1 MTHGLIYT
9 DIGIYFGPMARTPT
23 TADAFNA
30 IAEASRRDLL
40 SAIGTDE
47 VTVNELVSRTRM
59 GQPRVQALE
68 RASCCRSGAGARA
81 WATSLVPRQWRG
93 ATPVHDWV
101 AAFES
106 AWNERLDRLD
116 TLLTELKVEKS

>member
-1 MTHGLIYT
+1 
-9 DIGIYFGPMARTPT
+9 MARTRT

-59 GQPRVQALE
+59 SQPQVSKHLSVLRAVDLVRARSHGRHRFYRVNGAAL
-68 RASCCRSGAGARA
+68 R
-81 WATSLVPRQWRG
+81 
-93 ATPVHDWV
+93 PVHDWV
-101 AAFES
+101 AAFER

-116 TLLTELKVEKS
+116 MLLTELKEEKS

>member
-1 MTHGLIYT
+1 
-9 DIGIYFGPMARTPT
+9 MARTPR

-47 VTVNELVSRTRM
+47 VTVNELVSRTRL
-59 GQPRVQALE
+59 GQPQVSKHLSVLRAVDLVRVRAHGRHRLYRVNGAAL
-68 RASCCRSGAGARA
+68 R
-81 WATSLVPRQWRG
+81 
-93 ATPVHDWV
+93 PVHDWV
-101 AAFES
+101 AAFER